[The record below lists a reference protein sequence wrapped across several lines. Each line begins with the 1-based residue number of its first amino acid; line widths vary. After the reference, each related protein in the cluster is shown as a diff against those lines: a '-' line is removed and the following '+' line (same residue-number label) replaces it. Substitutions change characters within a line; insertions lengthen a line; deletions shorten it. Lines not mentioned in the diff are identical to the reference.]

1 MLIGILAS
9 LSAAAASALR
19 IGLPLLMIGL
29 LYTNDLWN
37 QVPIMAWIHPQ
48 VVLGVLTSWSL
59 FELLGSKKLLG
70 QRIVQVVQL
79 VFSPL
84 IGGIMAVTVIKL
96 LNMQMDYLW
105 VIAIVGGC
113 LALVIKL
120 VQVGWF
126 FRLRGI
132 PLWWVFLEDLLCV
145 LLVMFAFDAPQEG
158 GIIAMLLLWIA
169 LRSST
174 EWREWYTEHQSHES

>member
-29 LYTNDLWN
+29 LYSKDLWN
-37 QVPIMAWIHPQ
+37 EVPVMSLIHPQ
-48 VVLGVLTSWSL
+48 VVLGILTSWSL
-59 FELLGSKKLLG
+59 FELLGSKQLLG
-70 QRIVQVVQL
+70 QRIIQIVQL
-79 VFSPL
+79 IFSPL
-84 IGGIMAVTVIKL
+84 IGAIMAVTAIKIL
-96 LNMQMDYLW
+96 EIETDYLW
-105 VIAIVGGC
+105 VVAIVGGC
-113 LALVIKL
+113 LTLVIKL

-132 PLWWVFLEDLLCV
+132 PLWWVLLEDLLCV
-145 LLVMFAFDAPQEG
+145 LLVMFAFDAPQQG

-174 EWREWYTEHQSHES
+174 EWRVWYLEHRAHES